1 MRGLILCLSLG
12 NDFTLFWLMKVNQ
25 KNWEGVSF
33 SVDLFSWIK
42 NASPS
47 TLSFKPKATYFGIL
61 FSEPQY
67 HQRDKDESRG
77 FTVLE
82 IKWRI
87 QGHHPYRTKNT
98 QGSFSCC
105 RRVHRFLWLEI
116 TLNRKGPSRTYPN
129 RPEESVNPWG
139 RPVHLW
145 YFLLPVWRSSQS
157 KAMRSW
163 LFLAVGQG
171 HSTELPWSC
180 WNPVMRM

>member
-1 MRGLILCLSLG
+1 MNGLQQTSSGFQMRGLILCLSLG

-82 IKWRI
+82 IK
-87 QGHHPYRTKNT
+87 
-98 QGSFSCC
+98 
-105 RRVHRFLWLEI
+105 
-116 TLNRKGPSRTYPN
+116 
-129 RPEESVNPWG
+129 
-139 RPVHLW
+139 
-145 YFLLPVWRSSQS
+145 
-157 KAMRSW
+157 
-163 LFLAVGQG
+163 
-171 HSTELPWSC
+171 
-180 WNPVMRM
+180 